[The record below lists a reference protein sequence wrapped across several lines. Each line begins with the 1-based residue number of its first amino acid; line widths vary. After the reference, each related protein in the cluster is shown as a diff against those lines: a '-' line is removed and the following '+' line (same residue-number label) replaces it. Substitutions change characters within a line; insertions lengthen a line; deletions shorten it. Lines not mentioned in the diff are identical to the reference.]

1 MVSRELQHR
10 LLDLTFDLIE
20 CGATAHFSPG
30 NCIIVGFR
38 RSKML
43 NDGDDFDKAFTIF
56 NDGDCPKVINYLA
69 ERLKELK
76 EKDPGD
82 GNLQRSHT

>member
-10 LLDLTFDLIE
+10 LLDLTLDLIE

-69 ERLKELK
+69 EKLKELK

>member
-10 LLDLTFDLIE
+10 LLDLTLDLIE

-82 GNLQRSHT
+82 SNLQRSNT

>member
-1 MVSRELQHR
+1 MRNGKQR
-10 LLDLTFDLIE
+10 ITAQITGIE
-20 CGATAHFSPG
+20 CGATVHFSPG
-30 NCIIVGFR
+30 DCIIVGFK

-43 NDGDDFDKAFTIF
+43 NNGDVFDKAFTIF
-56 NDGDCPKVINYLA
+56 DDGDCPKVINYLA

-82 GNLQRSHT
+82 GNLQRSAI

>member
-10 LLDLTFDLIE
+10 LLDLTLDLIE

-69 ERLKELK
+69 ERLRELK

-82 GNLQRSHT
+82 GNLQRSAI

>member
-10 LLDLTFDLIE
+10 LLDLTLDLIE

-43 NDGDDFDKAFTIF
+43 NDGDDFDKASTIF